1 MRGSHESGGRGPALL
16 LAAAALA
23 SLSNFAF
30 HAVGSR
36 LLGPDSY
43 SSLAALLALLVI
55 VAVPIGA
62 VQTSVTQASAGSNN
76 ASAITAVERASH
88 AGLFILVA
96 GLAAAIPLDRM
107 LELHDPWGVALTAAW
122 AAVACLSAVAKGSLL
137 GRLRYTPVAI
147 ALVAGAITRVL
158 LAIVFVP
165 MLRVEGAMLATL
177 LGEAVA
183 ACIALSAMRGS
194 LLSLKAASFLPRGT
208 DATMALGVQLGL
220 WLLAGVTTMV
230 GRRVLPDAQAGN
242 FAAASTLTN
251 AATFLPLAVATAFF
265 PRFTRANCREE
276 LTRAFT
282 IATILGGGTALALT
296 IAPTMFIHLLAGS
309 SFSADPL
316 VVGMPAFASAL
327 VGIVGVAVFFLL
339 ARRRASALSIWLGA
353 GMASIGALLVHDDHA
368 LALVALMGS
377 VIAAVVTVMSAY
389 RASDASPEPAKMIG
403 LPDPDRLVTVVV
415 PSYNGGARLRPTI
428 DALCRSL
435 DTTGWSYEVLVQVD
449 GSDDFSE
456 RTLAGVSKNVLVE
469 ISPVNEGKGAA
480 LRRGFARARGVYIG
494 FIDGDG
500 DIDVDIVRRLAR
512 ACQRPGVWA
521 AIASKHAEGADVQ
534 MSLTRATLSAGY
546 RRLVR
551 LLFGLDVS
559 DTQCGAKM
567 FSRRGLERALPW
579 ARERGFAVDV
589 ELLGLGRRLGLGEIV
604 ELPVRLSRDQGT
616 TVSPLRALRT
626 LEETLRVWGRVLE
639 APVVLTIADS
649 AGIALASIDVRADGV
664 AAPELV

>member
-1 MRGSHESGGRGPALL
+1 MQRSHDVGGRGPVLL
-16 LAAAALA
+16 LVAAAIA

-36 LLGPDSY
+36 LLGPESY

-55 VAVPIGA
+55 VAVPVGA
-62 VQTSVTQASAGSNN
+62 VQTSVTQASAGSNS

-88 AGLFILVA
+88 AGLLILVI
-96 GLAAAIPLDRM
+96 GLGLAIPLDRM
-107 LELHDPWGVALTAAW
+107 LELHDAWGVALTAAW

-177 LGEAVA
+177 LGETVA

-194 LLSLKAASFLPRGT
+194 LLSLKAPSFLPRGT

-220 WLLAGVTTMV
+220 WVLAGVTTMV

-242 FAAASTLTN
+242 FAAASTVTN

-265 PRFTRANCREE
+265 PRFTRGNCRDE
-276 LTRAFT
+276 LTRAFV
-282 IATILGGGTALALT
+282 IAGILGGTAAAVLMA
-296 IAPTMFIHLLAGS
+296 APSTFVHLLAGK

-316 VVGMPAFASAL
+316 VVGMLAISSAL
-327 VGIVGVAVFFLL
+327 VGFVGVAVFFLL
-339 ARRRASALSIWLGA
+339 AQRRASALSIWIGA
-353 GMASIGALLVHDDHA
+353 GFASVAALIVSDARA
-368 LALVALMGS
+368 LALVALVGAL
-377 VIAAVVTVMSAY
+377 VATVVTVVSAY
-389 RASDASPEPAKMIG
+389 RATDIAPQAALLVG
-403 LPDPDRLVTVVV
+403 LPDPERLITVVV
-415 PSYNGGARLRPTI
+415 PSYNGGTQLRPTI
-428 DALCRSL
+428 DALCHSL
-435 DTTGWSYEVLVQVD
+435 DATGWTYEVLVQID
-449 GSDDFSE
+449 GSDDLSE
-456 RTLAGVSKNVLVE
+456 RTLAGVSRNVRAE
-469 ISPVNEGKGAA
+469 ISRVNEGKGAA

-500 DIDVDIVRRLAR
+500 DIDVEIIARLAR
-512 ACQRPGVWA
+512 ECQRPGVWA
-521 AIASKHAEGADVQ
+521 AIASKHAEGADVR
-534 MSLTRATLSAGY
+534 MSIARAALSSSY

-579 ARERGFAVDV
+579 ARERGFALDV
-589 ELLGLGRRLGLGEIV
+589 ELLGLGRRLGLGAIV
-604 ELPVRLSRDQGT
+604 ELPVRLSREQGT

-626 LEETLRVWGRVLE
+626 LEETLWVWGRVLE

-649 AGIALASIDVRADGV
+649 AGIALTSIDVRDDGV
-664 AAPELV
+664 ATHAPV